1 MFKNNNKNP
10 RTTPDV
16 FNFEFVSRIFLGFFV
31 DFEQVNDSWDWTLK
45 DSQNQMEVIACDLSW
60 QQSNVFKKIF
70 LLIFTVQDT
79 EI

>member
-10 RTTPDV
+10 RTSPDV

-45 DSQNQMEVIACDLSW
+45 DS
-60 QQSNVFKKIF
+60 
-70 LLIFTVQDT
+70 
-79 EI
+79 

>member
-16 FNFEFVSRIFLGFFV
+16 FNFELVSRIFLFFFV

-45 DSQNQMEVIACDLSW
+45 DS
-60 QQSNVFKKIF
+60 
-70 LLIFTVQDT
+70 
-79 EI
+79 

>member
-16 FNFEFVSRIFLGFFV
+16 FNFEFVSRIFLSFFV

-45 DSQNQMEVIACDLSW
+45 DS
-60 QQSNVFKKIF
+60 
-70 LLIFTVQDT
+70 
-79 EI
+79 

>member
-16 FNFEFVSRIFLGFFV
+16 FNFELVSRIFLMFFFV

-45 DSQNQMEVIACDLSW
+45 DS
-60 QQSNVFKKIF
+60 
-70 LLIFTVQDT
+70 
-79 EI
+79 

>member
-10 RTTPDV
+10 RTTPNV
-16 FNFEFVSRIFLGFFV
+16 FNFELVSRIFLMFFFV

-60 QQSNVFKKIF
+60 QQSNVFKKV
-70 LLIFTVQDT
+70 FTVQDP